1 MHFEI
6 LVEDASGKRL
16 LEILVPKIIGEAH
29 TFKVQFYKGIGRL
42 PKGLTP
48 GSEPCKRILLDQ
60 LPRLLQ
66 GLGKTFAAYP
76 TSYEAAVFVICD
88 LDDRCLKSFRSELIA
103 LLDKCTSP
111 PTTRFCIAIE
121 EGEAWLLG
129 DLAAVRRAYPCAKG
143 SVLGGY
149 VSDAVC
155 GTWER
160 LADAVYP
167 GGAGKLRAS
176 GWMSVGKEKSAW
188 ASLIGPHMDVHA
200 NNSPSFCYFRNKL
213 QELAEASTASI

>member
-6 LVEDASGKRL
+6 LVEDASGKQL
-16 LEILVPKIIGEAH
+16 LEILVPKILKGAH
-29 TFKVQFYKGIGRL
+29 TFKVRFYKGIGRL

-66 GLGKTFAAYP
+66 GFGQTFAAYP
-76 TSYEAAVFVICD
+76 TSYEAVVFVICD
-88 LDDRCLKSFRSELIA
+88 LDDRCLKTFRSELLA
-103 LLDKCTSP
+103 VLDKCNP
-111 PTTRFCIAIE
+111 APTTRFCIAIE

-129 DLAAVRRAYPCAKG
+129 DLAAVRRAFPHAKG
-143 SVLGGY
+143 SVLSDY
-149 VSDAVC
+149 VSDAIC

-160 LADAVYP
+160 LADAVCS
-167 GGAGKLRAS
+167 GGAEKLRTS

-188 ASLIGPHMDVHA
+188 ASLIGPQMDVHA